1 MQLYATPV
9 PLTAIARLIVM
20 AEIAAQT
27 PQDQR
32 MQMHN
37 PASRHSLRHPRPLSR
52 RKAKDMDVRDKRGHD
67 SERVPEVCDLHRF
80 AHARD
85 DDVKSGSGAAQL
97 TAYFVNSA

>member
-1 MQLYATPV
+1 
-9 PLTAIARLIVM
+9 
-20 AEIAAQT
+20 
-27 PQDQR
+27 
-32 MQMHN
+32 
-37 PASRHSLRHPRPLSR
+37 
-52 RKAKDMDVRDKRGHD
+52 MDVRDKRGHD